1 MALLLRR
8 QNDLAADFGWQKEV
22 KRPSARHAAAFGA
35 AVVVAVG
42 ALRLARAGAAI
53 QHYPGFTQLWL
64 VDQGRNPATANLGFG
79 NHEGRTMRYRLILL
93 RSGHRIAR
101 WGLTLANGQT
111 WRQSPVFSGRYT
123 IEANLY
129 RLPDLSH
136 PYRHVPPDRA
146 GVSNS

>member
-42 ALRLARAGAAI
+42 ALGLARAGAAI

-64 VDQGRNPATANLGFG
+64 VDQGRDAATA
-79 NHEGRTMRYRLILL
+79 
-93 RSGHRIAR
+93 
-101 WGLTLANGQT
+101 TL
-111 WRQSPVFSGRYT
+111 
-123 IEANLY
+123 
-129 RLPDLSH
+129 
-136 PYRHVPPDRA
+136 
-146 GVSNS
+146 VSVTTKAEPCGTG